1 MDTNTINQT
10 QKRLLQKGLGEKI
23 QTLRM
28 EKGLTPGELAERLKI
43 EPAVLDQYEKGRAIP
58 TPEVFRRTLSVFSL

>member
-23 QTLRM
+23 QTLRLK
-28 EKGLTPGELAERLKI
+28 KGLTVITIL
-43 EPAVLDQYEKGRAIP
+43 IP
-58 TPEVFRRTLSVFSL
+58 L

>member
-10 QKRLLQKGLGEKI
+10 QKRLLQ
-23 QTLRM
+23 
-28 EKGLTPGELAERLKI
+28 KGLTPGELAERLKI

-58 TPEVFRRTLSVFSL
+58 TPEVFRRMLSVFSL